1 METKLE
7 NCKIDLGY
15 SRSATVTIGRNC
27 YVKIEF
33 FNDKDGMTSI
43 DLSEN
48 PDLIFEAV
56 CLLKDKYP
64 DYEPKCPVGQGRK
77 YVTYYF
83 KRIL

>member
-7 NCKIDLGY
+7 NCKINLGCG
-15 SRSATVTIGRNC
+15 RSATVTVGKNC

-33 FNDKDGMTSI
+33 SNDKDGMTSI

-48 PDLIFEAV
+48 PDLIFHAL

-64 DYEPKCPVGQGRK
+64 DYEPKCKAGQGRK
-77 YVTYYF
+77 CVIYYF